1 MAHIV
6 SYYLFIFLLICVL
19 VTASMV
25 QLTELS
31 CMFLGVCEQVSLDN
45 FIWLIVQQQQQQQ
58 QQTKKKQKKNTQIN
72 KQTINKQ
79 TKSKECM
86 SQNN

>member
-45 FIWLIVQQQQQQQ
+45 FIWLIVQQEQQQQQ
-58 QQTKKKQKKNTQIN
+58 QKKKKKKNTN
-72 KQTINKQ
+72 KQTNKKQ
-79 TKSKECM
+79 TNKIKRMHEPK
-86 SQNN
+86 